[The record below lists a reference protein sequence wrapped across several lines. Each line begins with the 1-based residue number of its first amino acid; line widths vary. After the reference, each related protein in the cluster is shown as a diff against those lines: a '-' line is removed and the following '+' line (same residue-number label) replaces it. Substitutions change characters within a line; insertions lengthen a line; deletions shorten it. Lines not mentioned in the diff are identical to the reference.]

1 MTELPRT
8 STSES
13 LIFLLLKIC
22 EVFVNSTRT
31 SGVVSGSSGVLP
43 QLAMCKFD
51 CVKCGY
57 VIGPFYQSQGD
68 EIKVGTCPECQ
79 SMGPFNLNQEQ
90 TIYKNY
96 QRITIQE
103 SPGKVRAGRLPRSKD
118 AILTGDLCD
127 MVKPGDEIELTGVY
141 SNSYDSSLNVSNGF
155 PIFATVIM
163 ANHICKL
170 DEKGETDR
178 MTDDDIKAITQLSKD
193 ERIGERIIAS
203 IAPSVF
209 GHDDIKRA
217 IALSLFG
224 GVSKNPQDKH
234 KVRGDINVLL
244 CGDPGTAKS
253 QFLKYVQN
261 IAPRAVFSTGQGA
274 SAVGLTAYVQRS
286 HLTKEW
292 PLEAGALVLEDKGV
306 CLIDEFDK
314 MNDQDRTS
322 IHEAMEQQTISVSKA
337 GIVTSLKARCA
348 VIAASN
354 PIGGRYDPS
363 MTFSEN
369 VDLTEPILSRFD
381 ILCVVRDTVDPASD
395 EHLARFVVA
404 SHMVSHPRSD
414 QSDLDNMKK
423 TEDTLAATSNL
434 AGVEKIPQEL
444 LRKYILYAREKI
456 HPKLHQM
463 DQEKVAKMYADLR
476 RESMATGSIPI
487 TVRHIESMIRM
498 AEAHAK
504 MHLREFVSEDD
515 VNMAMRV
522 MLESFI
528 DTQKYSVM
536 KAMKKNF
543 ARYLSYK
550 RDNNEL
556 LLFILRNLA
565 SETATYMRNRYG
577 TEQEVVEINEKD
589 LTEKAR
595 QISIQNLQPFF
606 NSQMFKSNNFSY
618 DSSRKLIIQ
627 QL

>member
-1 MTELPRT
+1 
-8 STSES
+8 
-13 LIFLLLKIC
+13 
-22 EVFVNSTRT
+22 
-31 SGVVSGSSGVLP
+31 
-43 QLAMCKFD
+43 
-51 CVKCGY
+51 
-57 VIGPFYQSQGD
+57 
-68 EIKVGTCPECQ
+68 
-79 SMGPFNLNQEQ
+79 
-90 TIYKNY
+90 
-96 QRITIQE
+96 
-103 SPGKVRAGRLPRSKD
+103 
-118 AILTGDLCD
+118 
-127 MVKPGDEIELTGVY
+127 
-141 SNSYDSSLNVSNGF
+141 
-155 PIFATVIM
+155 
-163 ANHICKL
+163 
-170 DEKGETDR
+170 

-217 IALSLFG
+217 LALSLFG
-224 GVSKNPQDKH
+224 GVSKNPQEKH

-253 QFLKYVQN
+253 QFLKYIQK

-286 HLTKEW
+286 QLTKEW
-292 PLEAGALVLEDKGV
+292 TLEAGALVLADKGV

-322 IHEAMEQQTISVSKA
+322 IHEAMEQQTISISKA
-337 GIVTSLKARCA
+337 GIVTSLQARCA
-348 VIAASN
+348 VMAAAN

-381 ILCVVRDTVDPASD
+381 ILCVVRDTVDPVAD

-404 SHMVSHPRSD
+404 SHMTSHPRAD
-414 QSDLDNMKK
+414 QNDVDNMKK
-423 TEDTLAATSNL
+423 TEETLASTSNL

-444 LRKYILYAREKI
+444 LRKYILYSREKI

-463 DQEKVAKMYADLR
+463 DQEKVAKMYSELR

-487 TVRHIESMIRM
+487 TVRHIESMIRI
-498 AEAHAK
+498 AESHAK

-528 DTQKYSVM
+528 ETQKYSVM
-536 KAMKKNF
+536 KNMKKNF
-543 ARYLSYK
+543 SRYLAYK

-556 LLFILRNLA
+556 LLFILRGLA
-565 SETATYMRNRYG
+565 NETATYMRNRYG
-577 TEQEVVEINEKD
+577 TEQEVVEVNEKD
-589 LTEKAR
+589 LAEKAR

-606 NSQMFKSNNFSY
+606 QSDMFKTNNFKY
-618 DSSRKLIIQ
+618 DQTRKLIIQ
-627 QL
+627 QF

>member
-1 MTELPRT
+1 
-8 STSES
+8 
-13 LIFLLLKIC
+13 
-22 EVFVNSTRT
+22 
-31 SGVVSGSSGVLP
+31 
-43 QLAMCKFD
+43 
-51 CVKCGY
+51 
-57 VIGPFYQSQGD
+57 
-68 EIKVGTCPECQ
+68 
-79 SMGPFNLNQEQ
+79 MG
-90 TIYKNY
+90 
-96 QRITIQE
+96 
-103 SPGKVRAGRLPRSKD
+103 
-118 AILTGDLCD
+118 
-127 MVKPGDEIELTGVY
+127 
-141 SNSYDSSLNVSNGF
+141 
-155 PIFATVIM
+155 
-163 ANHICKL
+163 
-170 DEKGETDR
+170 TDR

-209 GHDDIKRA
+209 GHEDIKRA
-217 IALSLFG
+217 LALSLFG

-253 QFLKYVQN
+253 QFLKYCREGR
-261 IAPRAVFSTGQGA
+261 PKGSFTTGQGA

-286 HLTKEW
+286 PITKEW
-292 PLEAGALVLEDKGV
+292 TLEAGALVLADKGV
-306 CLIDEFDK
+306 CLFDEFDK
-314 MNDQDRTS
+314 MNDADRTS
-322 IHEAMEQQTISVSKA
+322 IHEAMEQQTISISKA
-337 GIVTSLKARCA
+337 GIVTSLKARCS
-348 VIAASN
+348 VLAAAN

-381 ILCVVRDTVDPASD
+381 ILCVVRDTVDPTGD
-395 EHLARFVVA
+395 EHLARFVVG
-404 SHMVSHPRSD
+404 SHMRNHPLAEEADVER
-414 QSDLDNMKK
+414 MEAIEKK
-423 TEDTLAATSNL
+423 LASATNL
-434 AGVEKIPQEL
+434 AGVDKIPQDL
-444 LRKYILYAREKI
+444 LKKYILYARERV
-456 HPKLHQM
+456 HPKLHDM
-463 DQEKVAKMYADLR
+463 DQDKVAKMYADLR
-476 RESMATGSIPI
+476 KESMTTGSIPN
-487 TVRHIESMIRM
+487 TVRHIESMIRI

-618 DSSRKLIIQ
+618 DSSRKIIIQ